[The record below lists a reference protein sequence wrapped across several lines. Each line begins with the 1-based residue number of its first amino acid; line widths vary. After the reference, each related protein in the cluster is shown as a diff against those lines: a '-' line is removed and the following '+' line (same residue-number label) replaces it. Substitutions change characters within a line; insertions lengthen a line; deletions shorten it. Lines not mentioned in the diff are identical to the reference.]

1 MSFSQLDLTN
11 ADDGTCGEFRAKLF
25 RAKTL
30 FTFIKAVHFRDD
42 GNVFIS
48 PNGIKVTVE
57 DSKCFQGNAFVQ
69 RNLFNVFSLLP
80 EDETSNFSFQLQLPL
95 ILESLNIFQK
105 TGQLQL
111 HYSTRSNELCLHIE
125 DQGTVS
131 EAVIRTQDSEET
143 LDFSFGRDEVIF
155 KVILNAEKFK
165 DIFNEID
172 STSDFIYFYT
182 DESLLQIRTKGS
194 GGKVII
200 DIPSDSEMVSS
211 FMARRP
217 TTARYRHSLLKH
229 AFKPIGMSEKVSIRI
244 DERCFICFQ
253 FIVKVESEVSFLEF
267 YCAPE
272 EDEDD

>member
-69 RNLFNVFSLLP
+69 RNLFN
-80 EDETSNFSFQLQLPL
+80 
-95 ILESLNIFQK
+95 

-155 KVILNAEKFK
+155 KTSPFYKF
-165 DIFNEID
+165 EQRA
-172 STSDFIYFYT
+172 
-182 DESLLQIRTKGS
+182 LV
-194 GGKVII
+194 GK
-200 DIPSDSEMVSS
+200 
-211 FMARRP
+211 
-217 TTARYRHSLLKH
+217 
-229 AFKPIGMSEKVSIRI
+229 
-244 DERCFICFQ
+244 
-253 FIVKVESEVSFLEF
+253 
-267 YCAPE
+267 
-272 EDEDD
+272 